1 MFEDIDLKI
10 SEEKKEE
17 ATSQQGWSIGTYCTR
32 TGCWGTSCK
41 WPC

>member
-10 SEEKKEE
+10 ADEKKEE
-17 ATSQQGWSIGTYCTR
+17 KTEAIYFSQYYGCTR